1 MPIARVC
8 PLVGLRQVEMKHAKI
23 ALSVVLLL
31 VVVLL
36 VAAAVS
42 ADSSKV
48 KLSLKASPTKCKV
61 GKSVKFTVTVTSKT
75 APYEVRLYKST
86 GGSWSKVTTASK
98 VAAGQY
104 VAYAKASPKGTLRF
118 KAGFVN
124 SQGSVIT
131 YSNSVSVKATK

>member
-1 MPIARVC
+1 MKYARV
-8 PLVGLRQVEMKHAKI
+8 
-23 ALSVVLLL
+23 ALSAVLILVVL
-31 VVVLL
+31 LL

-48 KLSLKASPTKCKV
+48 KLSLKASPTTCKV
-61 GKSVKFTVTVTSKT
+61 GTSVKFTVTVTSKT
-75 APYEVRLYKST
+75 APYEVPLYNST
-86 GGSWSKVTTASK
+86 SGSWSKVATASQ

-118 KAGFVN
+118 RAAFVD